1 MKLNVKLF
9 ARAKDIAGSATVEVE
24 LDDSATV
31 AALRERLVTQFP
43 GLKPMAASLLIAV
56 GNDYA
61 DDSMV
66 LSESADVACFPPVSG
81 G

>member
-9 ARAKDIAGSATVEVE
+9 ARAKDVAGADTVEVE
-24 LDDSATV
+24 LPDQSTV
-31 AALRERLVTQFP
+31 GELRQALTEQFP
-43 GLKPMAASLLIAV
+43 GLGPIAGSLLIAV

-61 DDSMV
+61 DDFTPLV
-66 LSESADVACFPPVSG
+66 ETLDVACFPPVSG

>member
-9 ARAKDIAGSATVEVE
+9 ARAKDVAGSEVVEVE
-24 LDDSATV
+24 LEGSPTV
-31 AALRERLVTQFP
+31 ASLREALIKQFP
-43 GLKPMAASLLIAV
+43 GLEPMASSLLIAV

-61 DDSMV
+61 DDTVM
-66 LSESADVACFPPVSG
+66 LNESADVACFPPVSG